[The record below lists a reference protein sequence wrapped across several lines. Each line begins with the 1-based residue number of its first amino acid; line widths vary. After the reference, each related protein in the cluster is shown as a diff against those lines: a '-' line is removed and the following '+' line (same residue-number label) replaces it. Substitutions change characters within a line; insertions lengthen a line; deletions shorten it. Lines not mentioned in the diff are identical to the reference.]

1 MKSFKRFLSEEEQ
14 GPRDFDKWYFMISF
28 QYFGE
33 SGSINNEG
41 FLYRFR
47 ISTGLRSLGSPYVT
61 QTMLDH
67 FDFNGDGII
76 GQNDIAYGQIVAY
89 EIFQYALENGI
100 DNVPP
105 FMNAAE
111 WRQNWESINQQYGFD
126 FPNPDEFFG
135 TPDDPTGNL
144 PDTWNPDD
152 AVRLSVDFLPAV
164 VDGWTNFTNA
174 VSSTA
179 TFADLYP
186 EMLAELLQMYDFN
199 GNGKI
204 DGGFPPNPNQGYN
217 VDSYLAYFIFEILA
231 ARGFDTSQQLPE
243 SLFGA
248 EGFANLVQT
257 YFYTRGDMSD
267 TLSVILQ
274 RIIDAGYVIPELP
287 TSPPPPPEE
296 TPQAQAPR
304 PEIGGLG

>member
-1 MKSFKRFLSEEEQ
+1 MKSFKRFLSEEDQ
-14 GPRDFDKWYFMISF
+14 GPNEWEKWRLMLSKAYFS
-28 QYFGE
+28 E
-33 SGSINNEG
+33 SGNIDNEG
-41 FLYRFR
+41 FLGRFR
-47 ISTGLRSLGSPYVT
+47 MTTGVRSLGSPYVT

-76 GQNDIAYGQIVAY
+76 GQNDIAYGQIISTA
-89 EIFQYALENGI
+89 IFYYGIENGV

-105 FMNAAE
+105 FMIASE
-111 WRQNWESINQQYGFD
+111 WRENWESINEQYGFD
-126 FPNPDEFFG
+126 FPNPDGFFG
-135 TPDDPTGNL
+135 IPDVPDGNY
-144 PDTWNPDD
+144 PDTWDPDD

-164 VDGWTNFTNA
+164 VDGWTNISGTISN
-174 VSSTA
+174 TA

-186 EMLAELLQMYDFN
+186 EMFAELLQMYDFN

-204 DGGFPPNPNQGYN
+204 DGGFPPNPNNYN

-243 SLFGA
+243 SLYGA
-248 EGFANLVQT
+248 GGFANLVQT

-274 RIIDAGYVIPELP
+274 RIIDSGYVIPELP
-287 TSPPPPPEE
+287 APPPPPPEE
-296 TPQAQAPR
+296 IPQSQAPP
-304 PEIGGLG
+304 PEIGMA

>member
-1 MKSFKRFLSEEEQ
+1 MKSFKSFLSEEDQ
-14 GPRDFDKWYFMISF
+14 GPREWDKWYTMLNPQI
-28 QYFGE
+28 FGE
-33 SGSINNEG
+33 SGNINNEG
-41 FLYRFR
+41 FLGRFR
-47 ISTGLRSLGSPYVT
+47 EQLNLLSLGSPYVT

-76 GQNDIAYGQIVAY
+76 GQNDIAYGQIISSA
-89 EIFQYALENGI
+89 IFYYGIENGI
-100 DNVPP
+100 ENVPP
-105 FMNAAE
+105 FMIASE
-111 WRQNWESINQQYGFD
+111 WRQNWESINEQYGFD
-126 FPNPDEFFG
+126 FPNPDGFFG
-135 TPDDPTGNL
+135 VPDDPDGDY

-152 AVRLSVDFLPAV
+152 AVSLSVSRLPAV
-164 VDGWTNFTNA
+164 VDGWTSFTNA
-174 VSSTA
+174 TSSTA

-186 EMLAELLQMYDFN
+186 EMFAELLQMYDFN

-204 DGGFPPNPNQGYN
+204 DGGFPPNPNAGYN

-243 SLFGA
+243 SLYGA

-257 YFYTRGDMSD
+257 YFYTRGDTSD
-267 TLSVILQ
+267 TLSIVLQ

-287 TSPPPPPEE
+287 APPPPPPEE
-296 TPQAQAPR
+296 TPQAQAPQ